1 MYCKNFGRLKI
12 LDCFIFVLVFVP
24 IFLESNVKKPEERFC
39 FLFIDNEK
47 KKALLE
53 TLKLALI
60 FFRGGVLEPAGTVE
74 IKYRRKDLVK
84 AMHRLDPKCQEI
96 TQALASA
103 GNRRGYFDSVR

>member
-1 MYCKNFGRLKI
+1 MFYFRPRFRPNFLA
-12 LDCFIFVLVFVP
+12 
-24 IFLESNVKKPEERFC
+24 SNVTTEERFC
-39 FLFIDNEK
+39 FLLIDHEK
-47 KKALLE
+47 QALLE

-74 IKYRRKDLVK
+74 IKFRRKDLVK

-103 GNRRGYFDSVR
+103 GNRRGYFDSVG

>member
-1 MYCKNFGRLKI
+1 MWQNQRKHFASYL
-12 LDCFIFVLVFVP
+12 LTT
-24 IFLESNVKKPEERFC
+24 
-39 FLFIDNEK
+39 K

-74 IKYRRKDLVK
+74 IKFRRKDLVK
-84 AMHRLDPKCQEI
+84 AMHRLDTKCQNI

-103 GNRRGYFDSVR
+103 GNRRGYFNSVR